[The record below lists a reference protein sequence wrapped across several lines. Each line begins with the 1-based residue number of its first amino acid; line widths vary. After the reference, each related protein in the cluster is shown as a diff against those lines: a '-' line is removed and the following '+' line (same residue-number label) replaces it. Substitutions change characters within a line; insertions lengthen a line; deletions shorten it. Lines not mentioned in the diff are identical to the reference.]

1 MFGLEMNTKKELYI
15 SGCKGI
21 LAYTD
26 DKVTLDVDEVEI
38 SVYGENISMLS
49 YADGEMYI
57 SGNIL
62 RIEFEQKS
70 EVIKY
75 AKKAG

>member
-1 MFGLEMNTKKELYI
+1 MNTKKELYI

>member
-26 DKVTLDVDEVEI
+26 DKVALDVDEVEI